1 MSWTAELLNGALDR
15 WNETLDM
22 IWELLTQSPDEFKG
36 GAVWGTI
43 VNINGAVQAIG
54 YALLVLFF
62 CLGICR
68 STINFRD
75 FRRPEYALR
84 HFIYFVAAKAA
95 ITYGMELMEAV
106 FEIGAGI
113 VNTVMSRLGGMSGAS
128 ATMPQEILDAIN
140 DVGFLDSIPLWLVSL
155 LGTLAITV
163 MSFILILV
171 VYGRFFKIYI
181 YTAMSPLALATF
193 GGESTS
199 SVGKTF
205 LKSYAGLC
213 LEGVVIVLSCVI
225 FSAVAS
231 TTPSVGGG
239 DAVSMVWSYLQ
250 DVDFY
255 MVMLTVMI
263 FTSNAVVKEMFGL

>member
-1 MSWTAELLNGALDR
+1 MSWTAELLNVALDR

-22 IWELLTQSPDEFKG
+22 IWELLTKSPDEFKG

-106 FEIGAGI
+106 RKMHSEQP
-113 VNTVMSRLGGMSGAS
+113 L
-128 ATMPQEILDAIN
+128 E
-140 DVGFLDSIPLWLVSL
+140 SIEC
-155 LGTLAITV
+155 I
-163 MSFILILV
+163 
-171 VYGRFFKIYI
+171 
-181 YTAMSPLALATF
+181 
-193 GGESTS
+193 
-199 SVGKTF
+199 
-205 LKSYAGLC
+205 GLC
-213 LEGVVIVLSCVI
+213 TDICVVSNALLLKAALPEVPVYVDASCC
-225 FSAVAS
+225 AG
-231 TTPSVGGG
+231 TTPENHQAALTTMACCQV
-239 DAVSMVWSYLQ
+239 LP
-250 DVDFY
+250 VD
-255 MVMLTVMI
+255 
-263 FTSNAVVKEMFGL
+263 N

>member
-250 DVDFY
+250 DVA
-255 MVMLTVMI
+255 
-263 FTSNAVVKEMFGL
+263 FTSNSVVKEMFGL

>member
-171 VYGRFFKIYI
+171 VYGRFFKIY
-181 YTAMSPLALATF
+181 
-193 GGESTS
+193 
-199 SVGKTF
+199 
-205 LKSYAGLC
+205 
-213 LEGVVIVLSCVI
+213 
-225 FSAVAS
+225 SASGSA
-231 TTPSVGGG
+231 
-239 DAVSMVWSYLQ
+239 AV
-250 DVDFY
+250 
-255 MVMLTVMI
+255 
-263 FTSNAVVKEMFGL
+263 